1 MNPRHWLHTRAPQNS
16 CPEIP
21 FCKWG
26 NQGLERSDLPKVTHQ
41 GKGQMKPVASYAE
54 SSARSVTVKLLSQ
67 SRGVAGPRFR
77 PWPGGRQPTFGGGL
91 AGREVGPSPA
101 LAPSPPWLSILVQV
115 SGAVQ
120 RFQRHLN
127 ILEAIC
133 QSWKLFGGSKNYL
146 NVPESVAFA
155 KAVVHGFQ
163 RALRS
168 LAKVS
173 EEVGGLG
180 PEPADSLG

>member
-1 MNPRHWLHTRAPQNS
+1 
-16 CPEIP
+16 
-21 FCKWG
+21 
-26 NQGLERSDLPKVTHQ
+26 
-41 GKGQMKPVASYAE
+41 MKPLASYAE
-54 SSARSVTVKLLSQ
+54 SSARSSYEVWLGPASG
-67 SRGVAGPRFR
+67 RGRGQAAHV
-77 PWPGGRQPTFGGGL
+77 GGGL
-91 AGREVGPSPA
+91 AGWEVGLSPA
-101 LAPSPPWLSILVQV
+101 LAPSPPWLSILVQL

-163 RALRS
+163 NGLRS
-168 LAKVS
+168 RAKVS
-173 EEVGGLG
+173 EEVLG
-180 PEPADSLG
+180 SGVRAC